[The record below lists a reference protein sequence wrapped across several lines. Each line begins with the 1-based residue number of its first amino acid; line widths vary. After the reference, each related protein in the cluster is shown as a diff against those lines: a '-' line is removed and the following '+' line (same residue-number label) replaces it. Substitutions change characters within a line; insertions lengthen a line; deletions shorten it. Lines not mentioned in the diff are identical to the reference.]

1 MRNWKKSP
9 FAMMD
14 IGREALL
21 MVILISSPM
30 LGLGLLVGLI
40 IGILQA
46 ATSVNEMTLTFMP
59 KLVAVG
65 IGIAFFGPWM
75 INTLI
80 DFATSM
86 FQKIP
91 TLFF

>member
-1 MRNWKKSP
+1 MDV
-9 FAMMD
+9 AAVMD

-46 ATSVNEMTLTFMP
+46 ATSVNEMTLTFVP